1 MKNTLIPDFKTLS
14 VAGAVAAAMLLSGN
28 ATAATTIDSVL
39 DTFTLGKAVTNAT
52 GVQPSAWYNS
62 NFGTMGWTHFSR
74 WGKVTLQAGRTYE
87 ITLVSSDKKMHPA
100 VSVWYRYTGAAYA
113 PVNYVTNH
121 SYVQYGSLEA
131 KNQIDETTQKNVKTI
146 KLDAVING
154 FDKDRDPA
162 TTDAPTATTKL
173 NVAFP
178 TMASYN
184 GVSDSVPGTLKLKF
198 KAMKTGTY
206 QFVYGGTSPDDNA
219 ATAAVAATAS
229 TPAVPAGF
237 NHNSK
242 RIPVTVTIKQVAK

>member
-1 MKNTLIPDFKTLS
+1 MKNTLIPDFKALS

-28 ATAATTIDSVL
+28 ATAATTIDSVSSN
-39 DTFTLGKAVTNAT
+39 FTLGKPVTHPL
-52 GVQPSAWYNS
+52 GVQPSSWYNS
-62 NFGTMGWTHFSR
+62 AFGDMGWTHFSK
-74 WGKVTLQAGRTYE
+74 WGKVTLQAGRTYQ
-87 ITLVSSDKKMHPA
+87 ITLVSGDKKMHPG

-121 SYVQYGSLEA
+121 SYLQFGSLEA

-146 KLDAVING
+146 KLEAVING

-162 TTDAPTATTKL
+162 TTDAADANPKK

-178 TMASYN
+178 SMASFN
-184 GVSDSVPGTLKLKF
+184 GVSDGVPGTLVMKF

-206 QFVYGGTSPDDNA
+206 QFVYGATSPDDNA
-219 ATAAVAATAS
+219 ATAKVAATAT
-229 TPAVPAGF
+229 TPEVPAGF